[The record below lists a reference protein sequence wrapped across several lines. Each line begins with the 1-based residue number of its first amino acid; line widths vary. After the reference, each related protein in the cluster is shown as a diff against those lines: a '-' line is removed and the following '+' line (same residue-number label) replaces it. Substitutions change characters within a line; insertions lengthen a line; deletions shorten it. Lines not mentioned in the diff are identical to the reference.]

1 MPIFNNVSGWISKDI
16 DGREDIDD
24 QLSEV
29 ASQEM
34 RQRAEEV
41 RQTVSQTISNAVSG
55 CSWMSKAS
63 RNARP
68 SDPLGYIRNIIPVGW
83 IVGATVLIA
92 SGRMGLMDCAS
103 EMAMTVLI
111 FLAFNPFDIISRYLA
126 RQTRFLTCLDI
137 VIMINTISEGN
148 AKGIC
153 AAVFWTACTAVLMV
167 FMNKKWLMA
176 YNWLYTESVIHALV
190 KAPDNTGVKA
200 WDDHGKRETRTLLAE
215 CGLPSDDDTLQIFA
229 KGIYIAGFY
238 GAWVSTDEDIKAR
251 EAAELALKQKET
263 ELMITENALDEAEA
277 ALAAEEAHAAELLDR
292 CNQEAALRAK
302 LEKELGQ
309 LKAQMELEEKERFRD
324 ASDVPE
330 EGKSH
335 IEILSDKILELRKE
349 INPKTGNPISWE
361 KITDI
366 LHEQGYTE
374 SKSTIHRIGQALESQ
389 KKAS

>member
-16 DGREDIDD
+16 EGRENIDD
-24 QLSEV
+24 QVSEV
-29 ASQEM
+29 ASHEA

-41 RQTVSQTISNAVSG
+41 RQTVSQTVSNVISG

-68 SDPLGYIRNIIPVGW
+68 SDPLGYIRTIIPVGW
-83 IVGATVLIA
+83 IVGTTVMIA
-92 SGRMGLMDCAS
+92 SGRMGLLDS
-103 EMAMTVLI
+103 VLHMALTVVI
-111 FLAFNPFDIISRYLA
+111 FLAFNPMDIISRYLA
-126 RQTRFLTCLDI
+126 RQTRFLTCLDV
-137 VIMINTISEGN
+137 VILINTVGVGN

-153 AAVFWTACTAVLMV
+153 AAVFWTACTVVTMI
-167 FMNKKWLMA
+167 FMNKKWLLA

-238 GAWVSTDEDIKAR
+238 GAWFSTDDDIKAR

-263 ELMITENALDEAEA
+263 DLMITEKALDEAED
-277 ALAAEEAHAAELLDR
+277 ALAAEEAHTAELLNR
-292 CNQEAALRAK
+292 YNQEAALRAE
-302 LEKELGQ
+302 LEKELDR
-309 LKAQMELEEKERFRD
+309 LKAQMELEEKERFRN

-335 IEILSDKILELRKE
+335 LEILEDKISELRKE

-361 KITDI
+361 KVTDI